1 MVNWSINT
9 SWEESS
15 MSQKKRILLIEDEE
29 DIASLLKLYLE
40 DEYKLHVEVD
50 GLNGFRAIERE
61 KPDLVILD
69 IMLPG
74 QNGFDICRKMK
85 NNPDLKNIPIIILS
99 AKGEELDV
107 VLGLELGADDY
118 VAKPFSPKV
127 LSSRIK
133 AILRRDKETEKQQS
147 VVSFGDFILE
157 IDRYLLRKQ
166 DKIITITLSEFGI
179 LRRLLANRGKVLTR
193 NQLLDDVHNDD
204 AFIVDR
210 NIDVHIASLRKKLGP
225 NFDWIETVRGV
236 GYRFKEESAAGLVS
250 TPDLVEV

>member
-1 MVNWSINT
+1 
-9 SWEESS
+9 

-29 DIASLLKLYLE
+29 DIAALIKLQAE
-40 DEYKLHVEVD
+40 VTGYKLHVEVD
-50 GLNGFRAIERE
+50 GINGYRAIERE

-74 QNGFDICRKMK
+74 QNGFDVCRKMK
-85 NNPDLKNIPIIILS
+85 NNPDLKNIPVIILT

-107 VLGLELGADDY
+107 ILGLELGADDY

-127 LSSRIK
+127 LFSRIK
-133 AILRRDKETEKQQS
+133 AVLRRGKEPEKAPKIIT
-147 VVSFGDFILE
+147 FGEFTLE
-157 IDRYLLRKQ
+157 VDRYLLRKE
-166 DKIITITLSEFGI
+166 DKIITVTLSEFGI

-193 NQLLDDVHNDD
+193 NQLLDDIHNDD

-225 NFDWIETVRGV
+225 NFDWIETVRGI
-236 GYRFKEESAAGLVS
+236 GYRLKEEPVAVI
-250 TPDLVEV
+250 PKK

>member
-1 MVNWSINT
+1 
-9 SWEESS
+9 
-15 MSQKKRILLIEDEE
+15 MSHKKRLLLIEDEE
-29 DIASLLKLYLE
+29 DIASLIKLQAELSG
-40 DEYKLHVEVD
+40 YKLHVEVD

-85 NNPDLKNIPIIILS
+85 SSPELKNIPVIILS

-107 VLGLELGADDY
+107 ILGLELGADDY
-118 VAKPFSPKV
+118 VAKPFSPKI
-127 LSSRIK
+127 LFSRIK
-133 AILRRDKETEKQQS
+133 AVLRRGKDPEKTPRTMN
-147 VVSFGDFILE
+147 FGDFHLDV
-157 IDRYLLRKQ
+157 DRYMLRKG
-166 DKIITITLSEFGI
+166 DKVVSITLSEFGI
-179 LRRLLANRGKVLTR
+179 LKRLLANRGKVLTR
-193 NQLLDDVHNDD
+193 NQLLDDIHNDD

-236 GYRFKEESAAGLVS
+236 GYRFLDESASGLK
-250 TPDLVEV
+250 